1 MHKEGTYRYL
11 VGGDYRALEVPYKG
25 NSISMLFILPDTGK
39 MDAVESGLSSDFL
52 SALTG
57 SLQQAMVYVAI
68 PKFKFTTS
76 STSLRQILMSLGM
89 TSAFSDAAD
98 FSGIDGTHSLQI
110 SDAIHK
116 AFVAVDE
123 RGTEAAA
130 ATAIIIRAGAVLVS
144 NSFTAN
150 RPFIFLIRDNTRG
163 TVLCIGKV
171 VRPVF
176 ES

>member
-11 VGGDYRALEVPYKG
+11 VSGDYRALEIPYKG

-39 MDAVESGLSSDFL
+39 MEAVESGLSSDFL
-52 SALTG
+52 SGLTG
-57 SLQQAMVYVAI
+57 SMQQTMVNVAI

-76 STSLRQILMSLGM
+76 STSLSQVLMSMGM

-130 ATAIIIRAGAVLVS
+130 ATVIIMRAGAVLVS
-144 NSFTAN
+144 NFFTAN
-150 RPFIFLIRDNTRG
+150 RPFIFLIRDNTTG
-163 TVLCIGKV
+163 AVLFMGKV
-171 VRPVF
+171 VRPVL